1 MFMLRGIVI
10 FPRWK
15 YAKFD
20 DFDQF
25 SEHNIVILL
34 IGGSVWL
41 WHNSGQTF
49 NKFTIFLIIN
59 QKVVD
64 DLTQRKI

>member
-1 MFMLRGIVI
+1 MKVLSYTVVVRYQAIILDFRLTQKISLSMFMLRGFVI

-25 SEHNIVILL
+25 SEHNISIP
-34 IGGSVWL
+34 
-41 WHNSGQTF
+41 
-49 NKFTIFLIIN
+49 
-59 QKVVD
+59 
-64 DLTQRKI
+64 LTRNDWDSA